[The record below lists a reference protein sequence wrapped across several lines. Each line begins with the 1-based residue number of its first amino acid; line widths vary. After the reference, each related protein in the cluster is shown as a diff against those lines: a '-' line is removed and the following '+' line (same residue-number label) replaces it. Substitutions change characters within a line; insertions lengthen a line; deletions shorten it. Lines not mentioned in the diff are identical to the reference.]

1 MVSTISDFVLVA
13 KKAWRLE
20 PAIVSSIKL
29 KLTTIVCCIDIVY
42 EMLERT
48 DRSSSN
54 LPPGRYTLLDKTPAR
69 EVRNDFVNRTDDL
82 DDFPALTSRNQ
93 AVEDHLSQ
101 TCKVSTDIPRPYQ
114 ILCGHRVLRYV
125 GASTKPANSVPTSRI
140 KSSRALGLW
149 IKLAKLGLY
158 ILC

>member
-1 MVSTISDFVLVA
+1 
-13 KKAWRLE
+13 
-20 PAIVSSIKL
+20 
-29 KLTTIVCCIDIVY
+29 
-42 EMLERT
+42 MLERT

-149 IKLAKLGLY
+149 IKLANSVPTSLAQANPGEKKTAPNPVLQEKSCYCLR
-158 ILC
+158 C